1 MRRPPQYRR
10 QTSQVEQT
18 EPLVPCNAFD
28 PALQSPDNQ
37 GDLLMKIKLAAGA
50 IAALWVAS
58 ATIAAAQP
66 VPPPEQD
73 VGHRHGN
80 IDAAQALTRQ
90 AWNRLSEAQQDN
102 RDDAGGHLRRAKE
115 LLDQA
120 SSEMKAAAVFINHNH

>member
-1 MRRPPQYRR
+1 MKTQR
-10 QTSQVEQT
+10 SIA
-18 EPLVPCNAFD
+18 LV
-28 PALQSPDNQ
+28 
-37 GDLLMKIKLAAGA
+37 
-50 IAALWVAS
+50 AALWVAS
-58 ATIAAAQP
+58 AAIAAAQP

-102 RDDAGGHLRRAKE
+102 HDDAGGHLRRAKE

-120 SSEMKAAAVFINHNH
+120 SSEMKEAAVFINHHR